1 MEDNKLYQEINK
13 IKIRILIILII
24 LFALSINIIV
34 ILPFMRNHID
44 YRIPDLNSA
53 IEIQQIFLILGLAV
67 YITYIYKF
75 KQLSKNIKKYQKN
88 LLGENRNQDFI
99 LIYKKYSKVK
109 ITESLFY
116 IVAISIYTYLF
127 VITIQML

>member
-13 IKIRILIILII
+13 IKIRTLIILII

-34 ILPFMRNHID
+34 IPPFMQNHID
-44 YRIPDLNSA
+44 YRIPDLNSV

-75 KQLSKNIKKYQKN
+75 MQVSKNIKKYQKN
-88 LLGENRNQDFI
+88 LLDENRNQDFI
-99 LIYKKYSKVK
+99 SIYKKYRKVK
-109 ITESLFY
+109 ITEPLFY

-127 VITIQML
+127 AITIQIL